1 MVLKQADK
9 ARIVVK
15 WLAEQKGVPMSK
27 IGEMVG
33 YSNASAFSQVLNSKK
48 KLPPS
53 LPERIAALDPRIN
66 IDFLTGDS
74 QDMILGEEPQEEPQ
88 VDRRY
93 KQREGVYMPPE
104 LLQMFADL
112 SSTVRDQQ
120 HLISTLINNI
130 TKQ

>member
-1 MVLKQADK
+1 
-9 ARIVVK
+9 
-15 WLAEQKGVPMSK
+15 MSK

-66 IDFLTGDS
+66 IDFLTGES

-112 SSTVRDQQ
+112 SSTVKDQQ
-120 HLISTLINNI
+120 QLISTLINNI

>member
-66 IDFLTGDS
+66 IDFLTGES
-74 QDMILGEEPQEEPQ
+74 QDMILGDEPQE
-88 VDRRY
+88 
-93 KQREGVYMPPE
+93 
-104 LLQMFADL
+104 DL
-112 SSTVRDQQ
+112 GLAPCV
-120 HLISTLINNI
+120 HLRGQACRNLCHTISVSCRAKVVII
-130 TKQ
+130 

>member
-15 WLAEQKGVPMSK
+15 WVAEQKGVPMSK

-33 YSNASAFSQVLNSKK
+33 YSSASAFSQVLNSKK

-66 IDFLTGDS
+66 IDFL
-74 QDMILGEEPQEEPQ
+74 GEEPQEEPQ

-104 LLQMFADL
+104 LMQMFSDL
-112 SSTVRDQQ
+112 SSTVKDQQ
-120 HLISTLINNI
+120 QLISSLINNI